1 MTCFR
6 LIAAAS
12 LLLVSCS
19 SVKTFVVLLPEE
31 RGAASAVT
39 VGEGAKT
46 TVLNVPLTGA
56 KVDGRGQVE
65 NVVVSPAEVNRT
77 FGAALAAK
85 PPATMSFT
93 LHFQFDSAALTPE
106 SQTVLDSLFADVAK
120 REAVEVQIT
129 GHTDLV
135 GSEAR
140 NDQLSLER
148 AQVVRDMLVQ
158 RGIKATFIRTVGRG
172 KREPIIPTPAGVVE
186 PRNRRV
192 EIILR

>member
-1 MTCFR
+1 MMCCR
-6 LIAAAS
+6 LIVAAS

-19 SVKTFVVLLPEE
+19 GTRTFVVLLPEE
-31 RGAASAVT
+31 RGTASAVT

-56 KVDGRGQVE
+56 KVDARGQVE
-65 NVVVSPAEVNRT
+65 NVVVSTAEVDRT

-85 PPATMSFT
+85 PPATISFT

-106 SQTVLDSLFADVAK
+106 SQTVLESLFAEVAK

-135 GSEAR
+135 GSDAR

-148 AQVVRDMLVQ
+148 AQAVRDMLVQ
-158 RGIKATFIRTVGRG
+158 RGLKATFIRTVGRG
-172 KREPIIPTPAGVVE
+172 KREPMVQTPAGAAE
-186 PRNRRV
+186 PRNRRA